1 MNSFGPGDHV
11 QFTAI
16 NTAKLLS
23 TSRARPPIK
32 AQGKR
37 CLTLEDC
44 RAIALANNLDLQAAR
59 VDEFAREAIKDTAL
73 TKALPHLI
81 FSGDLNQRDNPL
93 YSYADVLGQEGLVP
107 TPESGT
113 GVTNFSTGRER
124 STWRYFLETRWSPID
139 AALAYYVS
147 KNRVNDRLKSHHQ
160 RVRVAQRMIA
170 TIDAAFF
177 RLLSLQESLADAK
190 QLSSNRS
197 KNADSLRRLHNKTI
211 VRVEHYERAEQR
223 ADEAR
228 RLLARIRNEMER
240 QWNILAS
247 TMGISPDQCIDA
259 GYSVTGKM
267 RPPNFGGELCN
278 LELIAIRNRPEAYQ
292 AGLDHLSSVN
302 EIKRTIV
309 RYLPRVEGFWRY
321 TRDKDRYL
329 YNKDWKEVG
338 LLVQVDLLDW
348 LSGAAESKAARIT
361 ADKTYKELGAVA
373 LALTSQVRV
382 AGLAYNDALD
392 ELRSRESSLAGS
404 RKVLEVAHMR
414 ASGDDL
420 SQLELEESE
429 ATVLQQKIQRL
440 RALGEANAALAEL
453 QGALGTNYSEPIP
466 RH

>member
-1 MNSFGPGDHV
+1 M
-11 QFTAI
+11 
-16 NTAKLLS
+16 
-23 TSRARPPIK
+23 
-32 AQGKR
+32 
-37 CLTLEDC
+37 
-44 RAIALANNLDLQAAR
+44 
-59 VDEFAREAIKDTAL
+59 
-73 TKALPHLI
+73 
-81 FSGDLNQRDNPL
+81 
-93 YSYADVLGQEGLVP
+93 
-107 TPESGT
+107 
-113 GVTNFSTGRER
+113 
-124 STWRYFLETRWSPID
+124 
-139 AALAYYVS
+139 
-147 KNRVNDRLKSHHQ
+147 
-160 RVRVAQRMIA
+160 
-170 TIDAAFF
+170 
-177 RLLSLQESLADAK
+177 
-190 QLSSNRS
+190 
-197 KNADSLRRLHNKTI
+197 RRLHDKTI

-228 RLLARIRNEMER
+228 RLLARVRNEMER

-247 TMGISPDQCIDA
+247 AMGICPDNCIDA
-259 GYSVTGKM
+259 GYSVAGKM
-267 RPPNFGGELCN
+267 CSPSFGGELCN
-278 LELIAIRNRPEAYQ
+278 LELIAIKNRPEAYQ

-338 LLVQVDLLDW
+338 VLVQVDLLDW
-348 LSGAAESKAARIT
+348 LSGATESNAAKAT

-392 ELRSRESSLAGS
+392 ELRSRDSSLAGS
-404 RKVLEVAHMR
+404 RKVLDVARIR

-420 SQLELEESE
+420 SQLELEEAE

-453 QGALGTNYSEPIP
+453 QGALGTNYNEPIP